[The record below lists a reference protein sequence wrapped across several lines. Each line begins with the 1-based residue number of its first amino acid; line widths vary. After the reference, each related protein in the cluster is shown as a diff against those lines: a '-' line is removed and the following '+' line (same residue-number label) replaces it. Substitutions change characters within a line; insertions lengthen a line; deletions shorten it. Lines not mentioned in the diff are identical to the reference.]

1 MIHYSISLVNDYYI
15 SPQSKA
21 LLRDFTGLKIMFIQD
36 EYRQIN
42 KIVSEIDYLKIDV
55 LFTCF
60 PPEEMSKIYCPSKL
74 PFLSL
79 YSNLTGYIPER
90 LLDFPPARIPLTAQ
104 REIDVGYRSR
114 KVPYWLGQLGYEKWH
129 IVEQWQQLA
138 EKNSGLKTDISYYE
152 QDRIYGDNWVRFLL
166 TCKTTLGVESGA
178 SIMDFTGQLQTL
190 VDFHQATYPDDSFE
204 KIQKIYLREH
214 EGLYKL
220 NQISPRCFEAIALK
234 TVLVLYEGDYSGIL
248 TAGQH
253 YIPLKK
259 DFSNIQ
265 EVIAKIKNTAYLQ
278 AMANKAYEDI
288 ALNSQYH
295 YSSFIQRFDDIIT
308 NEFKQRDKRKAAQ
321 PYQPDDLQT
330 SLSAFDFPVAEHPF
344 EEVKRKVAI
353 RPILSR
359 ALHLL
364 INRFAQSATLRKFK
378 FFLTQRVVIF
388 NPLLRVIKRRL
399 LQLI

>member
-1 MIHYSISLVNDYYI
+1 
-15 SPQSKA
+15 
-21 LLRDFTGLKIMFIQD
+21 
-36 EYRQIN
+36 
-42 KIVSEIDYLKIDV
+42 
-55 LFTCF
+55 
-60 PPEEMSKIYCPSKL
+60 
-74 PFLSL
+74 
-79 YSNLTGYIPER
+79 
-90 LLDFPPARIPLTAQ
+90 
-104 REIDVGYRSR
+104 
-114 KVPYWLGQLGYEKWH
+114 
-129 IVEQWQQLA
+129 
-138 EKNSGLKTDISYYE
+138 
-152 QDRIYGDNWVRFLL
+152 
-166 TCKTTLGVESGA
+166 
-178 SIMDFTGQLQTL
+178 MDFTGQLQTL